1 MITTPSIVE
10 RIKQECW
17 SEKDQHPKMRIL
29 NLKAD
34 KLTVTAD
41 GIQKQID
48 SNKGQFGLVFALD
61 DSEPMRVRKYVV
73 DKSL

>member
-1 MITTPSIVE
+1 MHPIIE
-10 RIKQECW
+10 QIKQECW
-17 SEKDQHPKMRIL
+17 SGKDQHPKMRIL

-34 KLTVTAD
+34 KLTVTAA

-48 SNKGQFGLVFALD
+48 SFDGQLCTVFALD
-61 DSEPMRVRKYVV
+61 DGEPMRVRRYDM

>member
-1 MITTPSIVE
+1 MHPIIE
-10 RIKQECW
+10 QIKQECW
-17 SEKDQHPKMRIL
+17 SGKDRHPKMRIL

-48 SNKGQFGLVFALD
+48 LNKGQFGLVFALD

-73 DKSL
+73 NKSL